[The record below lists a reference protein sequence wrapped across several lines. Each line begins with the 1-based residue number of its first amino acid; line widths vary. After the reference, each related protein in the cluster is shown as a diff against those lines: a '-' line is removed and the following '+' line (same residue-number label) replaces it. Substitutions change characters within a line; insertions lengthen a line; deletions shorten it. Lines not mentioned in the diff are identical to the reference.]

1 MTHTSLCSCI
11 ILQWPRDIHH
21 QIPRILTRN
30 HFHLHK
36 IIARDHHSMP
46 PKGPIGEGDE
56 QNTPQDIQTP
66 AEIPQRTLKDGKP
79 KAPRSRAGRT
89 NKQKATGPSSG
100 SNSRLGD
107 FSIQPTDNQ
116 QPFRNQ
122 LSQTTFAQNSRP
134 GSNNIHSMAT
144 STRPSYLNNQWRRHS
159 TQQTPPV
166 DTEGLTQAL
175 EQLTTQDNNQA
186 TGALTAGPTK
196 SRWRTAK
203 PVQPRTSNTAS
214 ISTRTPSH
222 TSNIKSDPH
231 QTTQAATL
239 PQQTRTSQRKRGM
252 PINSLRMEACQICH
266 TCVHHG

>member
-30 HFHLHK
+30 HLHLRQ
-36 IIARDHHSMP
+36 IVARDPHSMP
-46 PKGPIGEGDE
+46 PKGPVGEGNE
-56 QNTPQDIQTP
+56 QNKVPQDTQTS
-66 AEIPQRTLKDGKP
+66 AEIPQRTSKDGKA
-79 KAPRSRAGRT
+79 KAPRSRTGRT
-89 NKQKATGPSSG
+89 NKQKADGHSA

-107 FSIQPTDNQ
+107 SSTQPTDKQ
-116 QPFRNQ
+116 RPFCNQ
-122 LSQTTFAQNSRP
+122 LSQTTFARNSRP
-134 GSNNIHSMAT
+134 GSNSTHSMAT
-144 STRPSYLNNQWRRHS
+144 STRPSYLNNQWRTHS

-166 DTEGLTQAL
+166 DTEGLTRAL
-175 EQLTTQDNNQA
+175 EQLTTQDNNQD
-186 TGALTAGPTK
+186 TGPPTAGPTK

-203 PVQPRTSNTAS
+203 PGQPRTSNTAS

-222 TSNIKSDPH
+222 NSNIKSDPH

-252 PINSLRMEACQICH
+252 PIDSLRMEACQICH
-266 TCVHHG
+266 TCVHRG